1 MARHPN
7 RQQLASWLNDG
18 EGHLDE
24 HIDSCE
30 KCAARLDELD
40 ATLPTSNGTDNVIAI
55 SKDLKP
61 ALLTLLQPPDDFH
74 ERIRDRI
81 SARLQDRSDADL
93 FGSLLGIPIEA
104 GQVFLDRSSP
114 PPAN

>member
-7 RQQLASWLNDG
+7 RQELASWLNEG
-18 EGHLDE
+18 HGHLDE

-40 ATLPTSNGTDNVIAI
+40 ATLPTSNDNVTAI
-55 SKDLKP
+55 NDSLKP
-61 ALLTLLQPPDDFH
+61 ALLQLLQPPADLH

-81 SARLQDRSDADL
+81 AARLQDRSDADL

-104 GQVFLDRSSP
+104 GKVFLDRPNP
-114 PPAN
+114 PRAN